1 MFKLKKR
8 AMNNKKASRR
18 TFIKKSAAGV
28 IGVGF
33 AFSARSYANILG
45 ANNRVNVAVVGL
57 HGRGKAHLSAI
68 YHTTN
73 TRISAI
79 CDVDSRELTKTA
91 ELVNEMNGQK
101 PDVIVDIRKLLEN
114 KDIDAVTIA
123 TPDHWH
129 APMAIMAMQAGKHV
143 YLEKPC
149 CFNPQEGNWL
159 IQSQKKHGKVLQV
172 GNQQRSAPTSVQ
184 AVADIRAGIIGEA
197 YMGKAWYA
205 NTRGSIGTGKN
216 VTVPDWLDWDMWQ
229 GPAPHTDYRDNIV
242 HYNWH
247 WFWRWGTGEINNN
260 GYHEL
265 DICRWALGVDYPSK
279 ITSSGGR
286 YSFDDDWQ
294 FYDTQIAS
302 FEFGND
308 KMISWEGRSCNGF
321 NFHERGRGA
330 TIHGTKGTV
339 LLDRNGYWAYDNSGK
354 LFKQVLERE
363 HSVSTDIVGIGAL
376 DLYHME
382 NFVEAIRSDEKL
394 NSPIEEAVKSNMMC
408 HLGNIAQK
416 FNRTLQTDPRDG
428 KIMNDKEA
436 MKLWSRDYAEGWKP
450 VI

>member
-1 MFKLKKR
+1 MK
-8 AMNNKKASRR
+8 NNKDSRR

-28 IGVGF
+28 IGASF
-33 AFSARSYANILG
+33 TFSASSYANILG
-45 ANNRVNVAVVGL
+45 ANDRVNVAVVGL

-129 APMAIMAMQAGKHV
+129 APMAIMAMQAGMHV

-354 LFKQVLERE
+354 LFKQVLERG
-363 HSVSTDIVGIGAL
+363 HSASTDIVGIGAL

>member
-1 MFKLKKR
+1 
-8 AMNNKKASRR
+8 MNNKKASRR

-45 ANNRVNVAVVGL
+45 ANDRVNVAVVGL

-354 LFKQVLERE
+354 LFKQVLERG

>member
-1 MFKLKKR
+1 MK
-8 AMNNKKASRR
+8 NNKDSRR

-28 IGVGF
+28 IGASF
-33 AFSARSYANILG
+33 TFSASSYANILG
-45 ANNRVNVAVVGL
+45 ANDRVNVAVIGL

-68 YHTTN
+68 NSTVN
-73 TRISAI
+73 TRIRAI

-129 APMAIMAMQAGKHV
+129 APMAIMAMQAGMHV

-260 GYHEL
+260 GFHEL

-286 YSFDDDWQ
+286 YSFDDDWK

-354 LFKQVLERE
+354 LFKQVLERG
-363 HSVSTDIVGIGAL
+363 HSASTDIVGIGAL

>member
-1 MFKLKKR
+1 
-8 AMNNKKASRR
+8 
-18 TFIKKSAAGV
+18 
-28 IGVGF
+28 
-33 AFSARSYANILG
+33 
-45 ANNRVNVAVVGL
+45 
-57 HGRGKAHLSAI
+57 
-68 YHTTN
+68 
-73 TRISAI
+73 
-79 CDVDSRELTKTA
+79 
-91 ELVNEMNGQK
+91 MNGQK

-354 LFKQVLERE
+354 LFKQVLERG